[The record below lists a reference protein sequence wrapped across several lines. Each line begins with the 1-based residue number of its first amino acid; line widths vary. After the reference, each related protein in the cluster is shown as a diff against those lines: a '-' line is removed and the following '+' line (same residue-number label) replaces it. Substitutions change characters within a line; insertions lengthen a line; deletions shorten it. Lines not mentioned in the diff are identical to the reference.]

1 MGRKIPEKAV
11 TKLRQFRK
19 KAVTFAKKCLID
31 TKITKI
37 HFCIF
42 RFRHLQSGTSS
53 SAGTSSTA
61 SDSGDSSAAEE
72 GETATGGSGGT
83 LNMRNTMEPTSLNTL
98 LATYA
103 YDFTPINAMIE
114 CLYRDDEND
123 VPQPAGAE
131 TVDISDDKLVY
142 TFHLREDATWSNGD
156 PVVATDYEFAWQQAL
171 NPEVAS
177 DYAYMLY
184 FIHNA
189 EPYFNGKVEWSEVGV
204 KVIDDYT
211 LEVTLDN
218 PLPYATDLFA
228 FPTLAPINQKFYE
241 EVGADKYATDAEYFC
256 CNGMYE
262 LTEWSH
268 NSEIVF
274 EKREEYWNADAVGPD
289 EIVYKIITDSQAGL
303 NSYLSREIDYTDLD
317 SGEVVQQAEAAG
329 FEVGVKPARSS
340 YYLIVN
346 TEDEFMS
353 NQNLRLALA
362 YSIDKQALVDTVYQN
377 DNQPMTSFTPP
388 AIMGANDS
396 SFQEALV
403 AERGEMY
410 PGSGDLE
417 KAQEYLQAALEELG
431 CTVDELNLS
440 IDCAD
445 DSLRRNC
452 ATFLQEQWRQNLGI
466 ENITVNSMQTKQVAA
481 NRQSG
486 DYCMSLGGWSPD
498 YNDAINFLDLWVTDG
513 GNNDSF
519 WSNEEYD
526 NLIAQATAEADEE
539 VRQQYL
545 FDAEEILAA
554 EMPIIPLYWQCQNY
568 SYNKD
573 KIVDGA
579 IITANQT
586 TFYYATLAE

>member
-1 MGRKIPEKAV
+1 MKFRKILAMV
-11 TKLRQFRK
+11 MAL
-19 KAVTFAKKCLID
+19 ALLCATFAACGD
-31 TKITKI
+31 T
-37 HFCIF
+37 
-42 RFRHLQSGTSS
+42 SGTSS

-189 EPYFNGKVEWSEVGV
+189 EPYFNGEVEWSEVGV

-268 NSEIVF
+268 NSQIVF
-274 EKREEYWNADAVGPD
+274 EKREDYWNAAEVGPD
-289 EIVYKIITDSQAGL
+289 KIVYKIITDSQAGL

-466 ENITVNSMQTKQVAA
+466 ENITVNSMQTKQVSA

>member
-1 MGRKIPEKAV
+1 MKFRKILAMV
-11 TKLRQFRK
+11 MAL
-19 KAVTFAKKCLID
+19 ALLCATFAACGD
-31 TKITKI
+31 T
-37 HFCIF
+37 
-42 RFRHLQSGTSS
+42 SGTSS
-53 SAGTSSTA
+53 SAGTSSAA

-189 EPYFNGKVEWSEVGV
+189 EPYFNGEVEWSEVGV
-204 KVIDDYT
+204 KVIDDHT

-268 NSEIVF
+268 NSQIVF
-274 EKREEYWNADAVGPD
+274 QKREDYWNADAVGPD

-466 ENITVNSMQTKQVAA
+466 ENITVNSMQTKQVSA

>member
-1 MGRKIPEKAV
+1 MKLRKILAMV
-11 TKLRQFRK
+11 MAL
-19 KAVTFAKKCLID
+19 ALLCATFTACGD
-31 TKITKI
+31 T
-37 HFCIF
+37 
-42 RFRHLQSGTSS
+42 SGTSS

-61 SDSGDSSAAEE
+61 SETGDSSAAEE

-171 NPEVAS
+171 NPKVAS

-189 EPYFNGKVEWSEVGV
+189 QPYFNGEVEWSEVGV

-268 NSEIVF
+268 NSQIVF
-274 EKREEYWNADAVGPD
+274 QKREDYWNADAVGPD

-362 YSIDKQALVDTVYQN
+362 YAVDKQALIDTVYQN

-388 AIMGANDS
+388 AIMGAAGADGPT
-396 SFQEALV
+396 FQEALLE
-403 AERGEMY
+403 ERGEMY
-410 PGSGDLE
+410 PASGDLE

-466 ENITVNSMQTKQVAA
+466 ENIAVNSMQTKQVAA

-554 EMPIIPLYWQCQNY
+554 EMPVIPLYWQCQNY

>member
-1 MGRKIPEKAV
+1 MKFRKILAMV
-11 TKLRQFRK
+11 MAL
-19 KAVTFAKKCLID
+19 ALLCATFAACGD
-31 TKITKI
+31 T
-37 HFCIF
+37 
-42 RFRHLQSGTSS
+42 SGTSS

-171 NPEVAS
+171 NPKVAS

-189 EPYFNGKVEWSEVGV
+189 EPYFNGEVEWSEVGV

-268 NSEIVF
+268 NSQIVF
-274 EKREEYWNADAVGPD
+274 QKREDYWNADAVGPD

-388 AIMGANDS
+388 AIMGAAGADGPT
-396 SFQEALV
+396 FQEALLE
-403 AERGEMY
+403 ERGEMY
-410 PGSGDLE
+410 PASGDLE

-445 DSLRRNC
+445 DSLRLNC

-466 ENITVNSMQTKQVAA
+466 ENIAVNSMQTKQVSA

-554 EMPIIPLYWQCQNY
+554 EMPVIPLYWQCQNY

>member
-1 MGRKIPEKAV
+1 MKFRKILAMV
-11 TKLRQFRK
+11 MAL
-19 KAVTFAKKCLID
+19 ALLCATFAACGD
-31 TKITKI
+31 T
-37 HFCIF
+37 
-42 RFRHLQSGTSS
+42 SGTSS

-171 NPEVAS
+171 NPKVAS

-189 EPYFNGKVEWSEVGV
+189 EPYFNGEVEWSEVGV
-204 KVIDDYT
+204 KVIDEYT

-268 NSEIVF
+268 NSQIVF
-274 EKREEYWNADAVGPD
+274 QKREDYWNADAVGPD

-466 ENITVNSMQTKQVAA
+466 ENITVNSMQTKQVSA

-554 EMPIIPLYWQCQNY
+554 EMPVIPLYWQCQNY

>member
-1 MGRKIPEKAV
+1 MKFRKILAMV
-11 TKLRQFRK
+11 MAL
-19 KAVTFAKKCLID
+19 ALLCATFAACGD
-31 TKITKI
+31 T
-37 HFCIF
+37 
-42 RFRHLQSGTSS
+42 SGTSS
-53 SAGTSSTA
+53 SAGTSSAA

-189 EPYFNGKVEWSEVGV
+189 EPYFNGEVEWSEVGV

-268 NSEIVF
+268 NSQIVF
-274 EKREEYWNADAVGPD
+274 QKREDYWNADAVGPD

-388 AIMGANDS
+388 AIMGAAGADGPT
-396 SFQEALV
+396 FQEALLE
-403 AERGEMY
+403 ERGEMY
-410 PGSGDLE
+410 PASGDLE

-466 ENITVNSMQTKQVAA
+466 ENIAVNSMQTKQVSA

-554 EMPIIPLYWQCQNY
+554 EMPVIPLYWQCQNY

>member
-1 MGRKIPEKAV
+1 MKFRKILAMV
-11 TKLRQFRK
+11 MAL
-19 KAVTFAKKCLID
+19 ALLCATFAACGD
-31 TKITKI
+31 T
-37 HFCIF
+37 
-42 RFRHLQSGTSS
+42 SGTSS

-189 EPYFNGKVEWSEVGV
+189 EPYFNGEVEWSEVGV

-268 NSEIVF
+268 NSQIVF
-274 EKREEYWNADAVGPD
+274 QKREDYWNADAVGPD

-388 AIMGANDS
+388 AIMGANES

-410 PGSGDLE
+410 PGNGDLE

-431 CTVDELNLS
+431 CTAADLTLS

-452 ATFLQEQWRQNLGI
+452 ATFLQEQWRQNLGL
-466 ENITVNSMQTKQVAA
+466 ENITVNSMQTKQVSA

-519 WSNEEYD
+519 WSNAEYD
-526 NLIAQATAEADEE
+526 ELIAQATAEADEE

-554 EMPIIPLYWQCQNY
+554 EMPVIPLYWQCQNY

>member
-1 MGRKIPEKAV
+1 MKLRKILAMV
-11 TKLRQFRK
+11 MAL
-19 KAVTFAKKCLID
+19 ALLCATFTACGD
-31 TKITKI
+31 T
-37 HFCIF
+37 
-42 RFRHLQSGTSS
+42 SGTSS

-189 EPYFNGKVEWSEVGV
+189 EPYFNGEVEWSEVGV

-268 NSEIVF
+268 NSQIVF
-274 EKREEYWNADAVGPD
+274 QKREEYWNADAVGPD
-289 EIVYKIITDSQAGL
+289 TIVYKIITDSQAGL

-362 YSIDKQALVDTVYQN
+362 YAIDKQALIDTVYQN

-388 AIMGANDS
+388 AIYGAAGADGPT
-396 SFQEALV
+396 FQEALLE
-403 AERGEMY
+403 ERGEMY
-410 PGSGDLE
+410 PASGDLE

-466 ENITVNSMQTKQVAA
+466 ENIAVNSMQTKQVSA

-519 WSNEEYD
+519 WSNTEYD
-526 NLIAQATAEADEE
+526 ELIAKATAEADEE

-554 EMPIIPLYWQCQNY
+554 EMPVIPLYWQCQNY
-568 SYNKD
+568 SYNSD

>member
-1 MGRKIPEKAV
+1 MKFRKILAMV
-11 TKLRQFRK
+11 MAL
-19 KAVTFAKKCLID
+19 ALLCATFAACGD
-31 TKITKI
+31 T
-37 HFCIF
+37 
-42 RFRHLQSGTSS
+42 SGTSS

-189 EPYFNGKVEWSEVGV
+189 EPYFNGEVEWSEVGV

-268 NSEIVF
+268 NSQIVF
-274 EKREEYWNADAVGPD
+274 QKREDYWNADAVGPD

-362 YSIDKQALVDTVYQN
+362 YAIDKQALIDTVYQN

-388 AIMGANDS
+388 AIYGAAGADGPT
-396 SFQEALV
+396 FQEALLE
-403 AERGEMY
+403 ERGEMY
-410 PGSGDLE
+410 PASGDLE

-466 ENITVNSMQTKQVAA
+466 ENIAVNSMQTKQVSA

>member
-1 MGRKIPEKAV
+1 MKFRKILAMV
-11 TKLRQFRK
+11 MAL
-19 KAVTFAKKCLID
+19 ALLCATFAACGD
-31 TKITKI
+31 T
-37 HFCIF
+37 
-42 RFRHLQSGTSS
+42 SGTSS

-189 EPYFNGKVEWSEVGV
+189 EPYFNGEVEWSEVGV

-362 YSIDKQALVDTVYQN
+362 YAIDKQALIDTVYQN

-388 AIMGANDS
+388 AIMGAAGADGPT
-396 SFQEALV
+396 FQEALLE
-403 AERGEMY
+403 ERGEMY
-410 PGSGDLE
+410 PASGDLE

-452 ATFLQEQWRQNLGI
+452 ATFLQEQWRQNLGL
-466 ENITVNSMQTKQVAA
+466 ENITVNSMQTKQVSA

>member
-1 MGRKIPEKAV
+1 MKFRKILAMV
-11 TKLRQFRK
+11 MAL
-19 KAVTFAKKCLID
+19 ALLCATFAACGD
-31 TKITKI
+31 T
-37 HFCIF
+37 
-42 RFRHLQSGTSS
+42 SGTSS

-189 EPYFNGKVEWSEVGV
+189 EPYFNGEVEWSEVGV

-268 NSEIVF
+268 NSQIVF
-274 EKREEYWNADAVGPD
+274 QKREDYWNADAVGPD

-362 YSIDKQALVDTVYQN
+362 YAIDKQALIDTVYQN

-388 AIMGANDS
+388 AIMGAAGADGP
-396 SFQEALV
+396 SFQEALLE
-403 AERGEMY
+403 ERGEMY

-466 ENITVNSMQTKQVAA
+466 ENITVNSMQTKQVSA

-554 EMPIIPLYWQCQNY
+554 EMPVIPLYWQCQNY

>member
-1 MGRKIPEKAV
+1 MKLRKILAMV
-11 TKLRQFRK
+11 MAL
-19 KAVTFAKKCLID
+19 ALLCATFTACGD
-31 TKITKI
+31 T
-37 HFCIF
+37 
-42 RFRHLQSGTSS
+42 SGTSS

-61 SDSGDSSAAEE
+61 SETGDSSAAEE

-189 EPYFNGKVEWSEVGV
+189 EPYFNGEVEWSEVGV

-362 YSIDKQALVDTVYQN
+362 YAIDKQALVDTVYQN

-466 ENITVNSMQTKQVAA
+466 ENITVNSMQTKQVSA

-519 WSNEEYD
+519 WSNAEYD
-526 NLIAQATAEADEE
+526 ELIAQATAEADEE

-554 EMPIIPLYWQCQNY
+554 EMPVIPLYWQCQNY

>member
-1 MGRKIPEKAV
+1 MKFRKILAMV
-11 TKLRQFRK
+11 MAL
-19 KAVTFAKKCLID
+19 ALLCATFAACGD
-31 TKITKI
+31 T
-37 HFCIF
+37 
-42 RFRHLQSGTSS
+42 SGTSS

-189 EPYFNGKVEWSEVGV
+189 EPYFNGEVEWSEVGV

-256 CNGMYE
+256 YNGMYE

-268 NSEIVF
+268 NSQIVF
-274 EKREEYWNADAVGPD
+274 QKREEYWNADAVGPD

>member
-1 MGRKIPEKAV
+1 MKFRKILAMV
-11 TKLRQFRK
+11 MAL
-19 KAVTFAKKCLID
+19 ALLCATFAACGD
-31 TKITKI
+31 T
-37 HFCIF
+37 
-42 RFRHLQSGTSS
+42 SGTSS

-114 CLYRDDEND
+114 CLYRDDEYD

-131 TVDISDDKLVY
+131 TVDISDDRLVY

-189 EPYFNGKVEWSEVGV
+189 EPYFNGEVEWSEVGV

-289 EIVYKIITDSQAGL
+289 TIVYKIITDSQAGL

-362 YSIDKQALVDTVYQN
+362 YSIDKQALIDTVYQN

>member
-1 MGRKIPEKAV
+1 MKFRKILAMV
-11 TKLRQFRK
+11 MAL
-19 KAVTFAKKCLID
+19 ALLCATFAACGD
-31 TKITKI
+31 T
-37 HFCIF
+37 
-42 RFRHLQSGTSS
+42 SGTSS

-189 EPYFNGKVEWSEVGV
+189 EPYFNGEVEWSEVGV

-268 NSEIVF
+268 NSQIVF
-274 EKREEYWNADAVGPD
+274 EKREDYWNADAVGPD

-362 YSIDKQALVDTVYQN
+362 YAVDKQALVDTVYQN

-466 ENITVNSMQTKQVAA
+466 ENIAVNSMQTKQVSA

-568 SYNKD
+568 SYNSD

>member
-1 MGRKIPEKAV
+1 MKFRKILAMV
-11 TKLRQFRK
+11 MAL
-19 KAVTFAKKCLID
+19 ALLCATFAACGD
-31 TKITKI
+31 T
-37 HFCIF
+37 
-42 RFRHLQSGTSS
+42 SGTSS

-171 NPEVAS
+171 NPKVAS

-189 EPYFNGKVEWSEVGV
+189 QPYFNGEVEWSEVGV

-268 NSEIVF
+268 NSQIVF
-274 EKREEYWNADAVGPD
+274 QKREDYWNADAVGPD

-362 YSIDKQALVDTVYQN
+362 YAIDKQALIDTVYQN

-388 AIMGANDS
+388 AIYGAAGADGPT
-396 SFQEALV
+396 FQEALLE
-403 AERGEMY
+403 ERGEMY
-410 PGSGDLE
+410 PASGDLE

-466 ENITVNSMQTKQVAA
+466 ENIAVNSMQTKQVAA

-498 YNDAINFLDLWVTDG
+498 YNDAINFLDLWVTDD

-554 EMPIIPLYWQCQNY
+554 EMPVIPLYWQCQNY

-573 KIVDGA
+573 KILDGA

>member
-1 MGRKIPEKAV
+1 MKFRKILAMV
-11 TKLRQFRK
+11 MAL
-19 KAVTFAKKCLID
+19 ALLCATFAACGD
-31 TKITKI
+31 T
-37 HFCIF
+37 
-42 RFRHLQSGTSS
+42 SGTSS
-53 SAGTSSTA
+53 SAGTSSAA

-189 EPYFNGKVEWSEVGV
+189 EPYFNGEVEWSEVGV

-289 EIVYKIITDSQAGL
+289 TIVYKIITDSQAGL

-388 AIMGANDS
+388 AIMGAAGADGPT
-396 SFQEALV
+396 FQEALLE
-403 AERGEMY
+403 ERGEMY
-410 PGSGDLE
+410 PASGDLE

-466 ENITVNSMQTKQVAA
+466 ENIAVNSMQTKQVSA

-519 WSNEEYD
+519 WGNEEYD
-526 NLIAQATAEADEE
+526 NLIAQATAEADVE

-568 SYNKD
+568 SYNSD

>member
-1 MGRKIPEKAV
+1 MKFRKILAMV
-11 TKLRQFRK
+11 MAL
-19 KAVTFAKKCLID
+19 ALLCATFAACGD
-31 TKITKI
+31 T
-37 HFCIF
+37 
-42 RFRHLQSGTSS
+42 SGTSS

-189 EPYFNGKVEWSEVGV
+189 EPYFNGEVEWSEVGV

-268 NSEIVF
+268 NSQIVF
-274 EKREEYWNADAVGPD
+274 QKREDYWNADAVGPD

-388 AIMGANDS
+388 AIMGAAGADGP
-396 SFQEALV
+396 SFQEALLE
-403 AERGEMY
+403 ERGEMY

-466 ENITVNSMQTKQVAA
+466 ENITVNSMQTKQVSA

>member
-1 MGRKIPEKAV
+1 MKFRKILAMV
-11 TKLRQFRK
+11 MAL
-19 KAVTFAKKCLID
+19 ALLCATFTACGD
-31 TKITKI
+31 T
-37 HFCIF
+37 
-42 RFRHLQSGTSS
+42 SGTSS

-189 EPYFNGKVEWSEVGV
+189 EPYFNGEVEWSEVGV

-262 LTEWSH
+262 LTDWSH

-274 EKREEYWNADAVGPD
+274 EKREDYWNADAVGPD
-289 EIVYKIITDSQAGL
+289 TIVYKIITDSQAGL

-452 ATFLQEQWRQNLGI
+452 ATFLQEQWRQNLGL
-466 ENITVNSMQTKQVAA
+466 ENITVNSMQTKQVSA

-554 EMPIIPLYWQCQNY
+554 EMPVIPLYWQCQNY

>member
-1 MGRKIPEKAV
+1 MKFRKILAMV
-11 TKLRQFRK
+11 MAL
-19 KAVTFAKKCLID
+19 ALLCATFAACGD
-31 TKITKI
+31 T
-37 HFCIF
+37 
-42 RFRHLQSGTSS
+42 SGTSS

-171 NPEVAS
+171 NPKVAS

-189 EPYFNGKVEWSEVGV
+189 EPYFNGEVEWSEVGV
-204 KVIDDYT
+204 KVIDDHT

-274 EKREEYWNADAVGPD
+274 EKREDYWNADAVGPD
-289 EIVYKIITDSQAGL
+289 TIVYKIITDSQAGL

-362 YSIDKQALVDTVYQN
+362 YAIDKQALIDTVYQN

-388 AIMGANDS
+388 AIYGAAGADGPT
-396 SFQEALV
+396 FQEALLE
-403 AERGEMY
+403 ERGEMY
-410 PGSGDLE
+410 PASGDLE

-466 ENITVNSMQTKQVAA
+466 ENIAVNSMQTKQVSA

-519 WSNEEYD
+519 WGNEEYD

-554 EMPIIPLYWQCQNY
+554 EMPVIPLYWQCQNY

>member
-1 MGRKIPEKAV
+1 MKFRKILAMV
-11 TKLRQFRK
+11 MAL
-19 KAVTFAKKCLID
+19 ALLCATFAACGD
-31 TKITKI
+31 T
-37 HFCIF
+37 
-42 RFRHLQSGTSS
+42 SGTSS

-189 EPYFNGKVEWSEVGV
+189 EPYFNGEVEWSEVGV

-268 NSEIVF
+268 NSQIVF
-274 EKREEYWNADAVGPD
+274 QKREDYWNADAVGPD

-388 AIMGANDS
+388 AIMGAAGADGP
-396 SFQEALV
+396 SFQEALLE
-403 AERGEMY
+403 ERGEMY

-466 ENITVNSMQTKQVAA
+466 ENITVNSMQTKQVSA

-568 SYNKD
+568 SYNSD

-579 IITANQT
+579 IITATQT

>member
-1 MGRKIPEKAV
+1 MKFRKILAMV
-11 TKLRQFRK
+11 MAL
-19 KAVTFAKKCLID
+19 ALLCATFAACGD
-31 TKITKI
+31 T
-37 HFCIF
+37 
-42 RFRHLQSGTSS
+42 SGTSS
-53 SAGTSSTA
+53 SAGTSSAA

-268 NSEIVF
+268 NSQIVF
-274 EKREEYWNADAVGPD
+274 QKREDYWNADAVGPD

-403 AERGEMY
+403 EERGEMY

-466 ENITVNSMQTKQVAA
+466 ENIAVNSMQTKQVSA

-554 EMPIIPLYWQCQNY
+554 EMPVIPLYWQCQNY

>member
-1 MGRKIPEKAV
+1 MKFRKILAMV
-11 TKLRQFRK
+11 MAL
-19 KAVTFAKKCLID
+19 ALLCATFAACGD
-31 TKITKI
+31 T
-37 HFCIF
+37 
-42 RFRHLQSGTSS
+42 SGTSS

-184 FIHNA
+184 FIHNP
-189 EPYFNGKVEWSEVGV
+189 EPYFNGEVEWSEVGV

-268 NSEIVF
+268 NSQIVF
-274 EKREEYWNADAVGPD
+274 QKREDYWNADAVGPD

-362 YSIDKQALVDTVYQN
+362 YSIDKQALIDTVYQN

-388 AIMGANDS
+388 AIMGAAGADGPT
-396 SFQEALV
+396 FQEALLE
-403 AERGEMY
+403 ERGEMY
-410 PGSGDLE
+410 PASGDLE

-466 ENITVNSMQTKQVAA
+466 ENIAVNSMQTKQVSA

-519 WSNEEYD
+519 WGNEEYD
-526 NLIAQATAEADEE
+526 NLIAQATAEADVE

-568 SYNKD
+568 SYNSD

>member
-1 MGRKIPEKAV
+1 MKFRKILAMV
-11 TKLRQFRK
+11 MAL
-19 KAVTFAKKCLID
+19 ALLCATFAACGD
-31 TKITKI
+31 T
-37 HFCIF
+37 
-42 RFRHLQSGTSS
+42 SGTSS
-53 SAGTSSTA
+53 SAGTSSAA

-189 EPYFNGKVEWSEVGV
+189 EPYFNGEVEWSEVGV

-268 NSEIVF
+268 NSQIVF
-274 EKREEYWNADAVGPD
+274 QKREDYWNADAVGPD

-452 ATFLQEQWRQNLGI
+452 ATFLQEQWRQNLGL
-466 ENITVNSMQTKQVAA
+466 ENITVNSMQTKQVSA

-519 WSNEEYD
+519 WSNAEYD
-526 NLIAQATAEADEE
+526 ELIAQATAEADEE

-554 EMPIIPLYWQCQNY
+554 EMPVIPLYWQCQNY

>member
-1 MGRKIPEKAV
+1 MKFRKILAMV
-11 TKLRQFRK
+11 MAL
-19 KAVTFAKKCLID
+19 ALLCATFAACGD
-31 TKITKI
+31 T
-37 HFCIF
+37 
-42 RFRHLQSGTSS
+42 SGTSS

-189 EPYFNGKVEWSEVGV
+189 EPYFNGEVEWSEVGV

-268 NSEIVF
+268 NSQIVF
-274 EKREEYWNADAVGPD
+274 QKREEYWNADAVGPD

-466 ENITVNSMQTKQVAA
+466 ENITVNSMQTKQVSA

>member
-1 MGRKIPEKAV
+1 MKFRKILAMV
-11 TKLRQFRK
+11 MAL
-19 KAVTFAKKCLID
+19 ALLCATFAACGD
-31 TKITKI
+31 T
-37 HFCIF
+37 
-42 RFRHLQSGTSS
+42 SGTSS

-189 EPYFNGKVEWSEVGV
+189 EPYFNGEVEWSEVGV

-268 NSEIVF
+268 NSQIVF
-274 EKREEYWNADAVGPD
+274 QKREDYWNADAVGPD

-388 AIMGANDS
+388 AIMGAAGADGP
-396 SFQEALV
+396 SFQEALLE
-403 AERGEMY
+403 ERGEMY

-466 ENITVNSMQTKQVAA
+466 ENITVNSMQTKQVSA

-554 EMPIIPLYWQCQNY
+554 EMPVIPLYWQCQNY

>member
-1 MGRKIPEKAV
+1 MKFRKILAMV
-11 TKLRQFRK
+11 MAL
-19 KAVTFAKKCLID
+19 ALLCATFAACGD
-31 TKITKI
+31 T
-37 HFCIF
+37 
-42 RFRHLQSGTSS
+42 SGTSS

-171 NPEVAS
+171 NPKVAS

-268 NSEIVF
+268 NSQIVF
-274 EKREEYWNADAVGPD
+274 QKREEYWNADAVGPD

-388 AIMGANDS
+388 AIMGAAGADGP
-396 SFQEALV
+396 SFQEALLE
-403 AERGEMY
+403 ERGEMY

-445 DSLRRNC
+445 DSLRLNC

-466 ENITVNSMQTKQVAA
+466 ENIAVNSMQTKQVSA

>member
-1 MGRKIPEKAV
+1 MKLRKILAMV
-11 TKLRQFRK
+11 MAL
-19 KAVTFAKKCLID
+19 ALLCATFTACGD
-31 TKITKI
+31 T
-37 HFCIF
+37 
-42 RFRHLQSGTSS
+42 SGTSS

-189 EPYFNGKVEWSEVGV
+189 EPYFNGEVEWSEVGV

-268 NSEIVF
+268 NSQIVF
-274 EKREEYWNADAVGPD
+274 QKREDYWNADAVGPD

-362 YSIDKQALVDTVYQN
+362 YAIDKQALIDTVYQN

-388 AIMGANDS
+388 AIYGAAGADGPT
-396 SFQEALV
+396 FQEALLE
-403 AERGEMY
+403 ERGEMY
-410 PGSGDLE
+410 PASGDLE

-466 ENITVNSMQTKQVAA
+466 ENITVNSMQTKQVSA

-519 WSNEEYD
+519 WSNAEYD
-526 NLIAQATAEADEE
+526 ELIAQATAEADEE

-554 EMPIIPLYWQCQNY
+554 ELPIIPLYWQCQNY
-568 SYNKD
+568 SYNSE

>member
-1 MGRKIPEKAV
+1 MKFRKILAMV
-11 TKLRQFRK
+11 MAL
-19 KAVTFAKKCLID
+19 ALLCATFAACGD
-31 TKITKI
+31 T
-37 HFCIF
+37 
-42 RFRHLQSGTSS
+42 SGTSS

-142 TFHLREDATWSNGD
+142 TFHLRKDATWSNGD

-189 EPYFNGKVEWSEVGV
+189 EPYFNGEVEWSEVGV

-268 NSEIVF
+268 NSQIVF
-274 EKREEYWNADAVGPD
+274 QKREDYWNADAVGPD

-388 AIMGANDS
+388 AIMGAAGADGP
-396 SFQEALV
+396 SFQEALLE
-403 AERGEMY
+403 ERGEMY

-554 EMPIIPLYWQCQNY
+554 EMPVIPLYWQCQNY

>member
-1 MGRKIPEKAV
+1 MKLRKILAMV
-11 TKLRQFRK
+11 MAL
-19 KAVTFAKKCLID
+19 ALLCATFAACGD
-31 TKITKI
+31 T
-37 HFCIF
+37 
-42 RFRHLQSGTSS
+42 SGTSS

-171 NPEVAS
+171 NPKVAS

-189 EPYFNGKVEWSEVGV
+189 EPYFNGEVEWSEVGV
-204 KVIDDYT
+204 KVIDDHT

-362 YSIDKQALVDTVYQN
+362 YAIDKQALIDTVYQN

-388 AIMGANDS
+388 AIYGAAGADGPT
-396 SFQEALV
+396 FQEALLE
-403 AERGEMY
+403 ERGEMY
-410 PGSGDLE
+410 PASGDLE

-466 ENITVNSMQTKQVAA
+466 ENIAVNSMQTKQVSA

-519 WSNEEYD
+519 WGNEEYD
-526 NLIAQATAEADEE
+526 NLIAQATAEADVE

-568 SYNKD
+568 SYNSD

>member
-1 MGRKIPEKAV
+1 MKFRKILAMV
-11 TKLRQFRK
+11 MAL
-19 KAVTFAKKCLID
+19 ALLCATFAACGD
-31 TKITKI
+31 T
-37 HFCIF
+37 
-42 RFRHLQSGTSS
+42 SGTSS

-171 NPEVAS
+171 NPKVAS

-189 EPYFNGKVEWSEVGV
+189 EPYFNGEVEWSEVGV

-289 EIVYKIITDSQAGL
+289 TIVYKIITDSQAGL

-388 AIMGANDS
+388 AIMGANES

-410 PGSGDLE
+410 PGNGDLE

-431 CTVDELNLS
+431 CTAADLTLS

-452 ATFLQEQWRQNLGI
+452 ATFLQEQWRQNLGL
-466 ENITVNSMQTKQVAA
+466 ENITVNSMQTKQVSA

-554 EMPIIPLYWQCQNY
+554 EMPVIPLYWQCQNY
-568 SYNKD
+568 SYNSD

>member
-1 MGRKIPEKAV
+1 MKFRKILAMV
-11 TKLRQFRK
+11 MAL
-19 KAVTFAKKCLID
+19 ALLCATFAACGD
-31 TKITKI
+31 T
-37 HFCIF
+37 
-42 RFRHLQSGTSS
+42 SGTSS
-53 SAGTSSTA
+53 SAGTSSA
-61 SDSGDSSAAEE
+61 SSDSGDSSAAEE

-189 EPYFNGKVEWSEVGV
+189 EPYFNGEVEWSEVGV

-268 NSEIVF
+268 NSQIVF
-274 EKREEYWNADAVGPD
+274 QKREDYWNADAVGPD

>member
-1 MGRKIPEKAV
+1 MKFRKILAMV
-11 TKLRQFRK
+11 MAL
-19 KAVTFAKKCLID
+19 ALLCATFAACGD
-31 TKITKI
+31 T
-37 HFCIF
+37 
-42 RFRHLQSGTSS
+42 SGTSS
-53 SAGTSSTA
+53 SAGTSSAA

-189 EPYFNGKVEWSEVGV
+189 EPYFNGEVEWSEVGV

-268 NSEIVF
+268 NSQIVF
-274 EKREEYWNADAVGPD
+274 QKREDYWNADAVGPD

-362 YSIDKQALVDTVYQN
+362 YSIDKQALIDTVYQN

-388 AIMGANDS
+388 AIMGAAGADGPT
-396 SFQEALV
+396 FQEALLE
-403 AERGEMY
+403 ERGEMY
-410 PGSGDLE
+410 PASGDLE

-466 ENITVNSMQTKQVAA
+466 ENIAVNSMQTKQVSA

-519 WSNEEYD
+519 WGNEEYD
-526 NLIAQATAEADEE
+526 NLIAQATAEADVE

-568 SYNKD
+568 SYNSD

>member
-1 MGRKIPEKAV
+1 MKLRKILAMV
-11 TKLRQFRK
+11 MAL
-19 KAVTFAKKCLID
+19 ALLCATFTACGD
-31 TKITKI
+31 T
-37 HFCIF
+37 
-42 RFRHLQSGTSS
+42 SGTSS

-189 EPYFNGKVEWSEVGV
+189 QPYFNGEVEWSEVGV

-268 NSEIVF
+268 NSQIVF
-274 EKREEYWNADAVGPD
+274 QKREEYWNADAVGPD

-388 AIMGANDS
+388 AIYGAAGADGPT
-396 SFQEALV
+396 FQEALLE
-403 AERGEMY
+403 ERGEMY
-410 PGSGDLE
+410 PGNGDLE

-431 CTVDELNLS
+431 CTAADLTLS

-452 ATFLQEQWRQNLGI
+452 ATFLQEQWRQNLGL

-526 NLIAQATAEADEE
+526 NLIAQATAEADVE

>member
-1 MGRKIPEKAV
+1 MKFRKILAMV
-11 TKLRQFRK
+11 MAL
-19 KAVTFAKKCLID
+19 ALLCATFAACGD
-31 TKITKI
+31 T
-37 HFCIF
+37 
-42 RFRHLQSGTSS
+42 SGTSS

-268 NSEIVF
+268 NSQIVF
-274 EKREEYWNADAVGPD
+274 QKREDYWNADAVGPD

-388 AIMGANDS
+388 AIMGAAGADGP
-396 SFQEALV
+396 SFQEALLE
-403 AERGEMY
+403 ERGEMY

-466 ENITVNSMQTKQVAA
+466 ENITVNSMQTKQVSA

>member
-1 MGRKIPEKAV
+1 MKFRKILAMV
-11 TKLRQFRK
+11 MAL
-19 KAVTFAKKCLID
+19 ALLCATFAACGD
-31 TKITKI
+31 T
-37 HFCIF
+37 
-42 RFRHLQSGTSS
+42 SGTSS
-53 SAGTSSTA
+53 SAGTSSAA

-72 GETATGGSGGT
+72 GETTTGGSGGT

-171 NPEVAS
+171 NPKVAS

-189 EPYFNGKVEWSEVGV
+189 EPYFNGEVEWSEVGV
-204 KVIDDYT
+204 KVIDEYT

-268 NSEIVF
+268 NSQIVF
-274 EKREEYWNADAVGPD
+274 QKREDYWNADAVGPD

-388 AIMGANDS
+388 AIMGAAGADGP
-396 SFQEALV
+396 SFQEALLE
-403 AERGEMY
+403 ERGEMY
-410 PGSGDLE
+410 PASGDLE

-466 ENITVNSMQTKQVAA
+466 ENITVNSMQTKQVSA

-519 WSNEEYD
+519 WSNAEYD
-526 NLIAQATAEADEE
+526 ELIAQATAEADEE

-554 EMPIIPLYWQCQNY
+554 EMPVIPLYWQCQNY

>member
-1 MGRKIPEKAV
+1 MKLRKILAMV
-11 TKLRQFRK
+11 MAL
-19 KAVTFAKKCLID
+19 ALLCATFAACGD
-31 TKITKI
+31 T
-37 HFCIF
+37 
-42 RFRHLQSGTSS
+42 SGTSS

-171 NPEVAS
+171 NPKVAS

-189 EPYFNGKVEWSEVGV
+189 EPYFNGEVEWSEVGV
-204 KVIDDYT
+204 KVIDDHT

-268 NSEIVF
+268 NSQIVF
-274 EKREEYWNADAVGPD
+274 QKREDYWNADAVGPD

-362 YSIDKQALVDTVYQN
+362 YAIDKQALIDTVYQN

-388 AIMGANDS
+388 AIMGAAGADGPT
-396 SFQEALV
+396 FQEALLE
-403 AERGEMY
+403 ERGEMY
-410 PGSGDLE
+410 PASGDLE

>member
-1 MGRKIPEKAV
+1 MKFRKILAMV
-11 TKLRQFRK
+11 MAL
-19 KAVTFAKKCLID
+19 ALLCATFAACGD
-31 TKITKI
+31 T
-37 HFCIF
+37 
-42 RFRHLQSGTSS
+42 SGTSS

-189 EPYFNGKVEWSEVGV
+189 EPYFNGEVEWSEVGV

-268 NSEIVF
+268 NSQIVF
-274 EKREEYWNADAVGPD
+274 QKREDYWNADAVGPD

-388 AIMGANDS
+388 AIMGANES

-410 PGSGDLE
+410 PGNGDLE

-440 IDCAD
+440 IDCTD

-466 ENITVNSMQTKQVAA
+466 ENITVNSMQTKQVSA

-554 EMPIIPLYWQCQNY
+554 EMPVIPLYWQCQNY

>member
-1 MGRKIPEKAV
+1 MKFRKILAMV
-11 TKLRQFRK
+11 MAL
-19 KAVTFAKKCLID
+19 ALLCATFAACGD
-31 TKITKI
+31 T
-37 HFCIF
+37 
-42 RFRHLQSGTSS
+42 SGTSS

-189 EPYFNGKVEWSEVGV
+189 EPYFNGEVEWSEVGV

-268 NSEIVF
+268 NSQIVF
-274 EKREEYWNADAVGPD
+274 QKREEYWNADAVGPD

-362 YSIDKQALVDTVYQN
+362 YAIDKQALIDTVYQN

-388 AIMGANDS
+388 AIMGAAGADGPT
-396 SFQEALV
+396 FQEALLE
-403 AERGEMY
+403 ERGEMY
-410 PGSGDLE
+410 PASGDLE

-466 ENITVNSMQTKQVAA
+466 ENIAVNSMQTKQVSA

>member
-1 MGRKIPEKAV
+1 MKFRKILAMV
-11 TKLRQFRK
+11 MAL
-19 KAVTFAKKCLID
+19 ALLCATFAACGD
-31 TKITKI
+31 T
-37 HFCIF
+37 
-42 RFRHLQSGTSS
+42 SGTSS
-53 SAGTSSTA
+53 SAGTSSAA

-171 NPEVAS
+171 NPKVAS

-189 EPYFNGKVEWSEVGV
+189 QPYFNGEVEWSEVGV

-268 NSEIVF
+268 NSQIVF
-274 EKREEYWNADAVGPD
+274 QKREDYWNADAVGPD

-388 AIMGANDS
+388 AIMGAAGADGP
-396 SFQEALV
+396 SFQEALLE
-403 AERGEMY
+403 ERGEMY

-466 ENITVNSMQTKQVAA
+466 ENITVNSMQTKQVSA